1 MYPSGTV
8 VLAGTYF
15 NGSGASKVELAIA
28 QNGIKDWVAY
38 YLVELLDEIFIR
50 AITPMNQIPCG
61 LQRIRST

>member
-1 MYPSGTV
+1 M
-8 VLAGTYF
+8 
-15 NGSGASKVELAIA
+15 NAIA